1 MNGYAYLAVI
11 AIGLGLGALALRNIE
26 KYSGKALLTYVASIV
41 VIGGLGALIAHDLGD
56 GYHWPVGL
64 TVGMGLVELAPTLGT
79 ALKSE
84 TKKRLG
90 KVFDRF
96 SKEKEPGYS
105 GDHE

>member
-11 AIGLGLGALALRNIE
+11 AVGLGLGALALRNIE
-26 KYSGKALLTYVASIV
+26 KYSGKALLTYLVALV
-41 VIGGLGALIAHDLGD
+41 VIGGLGALIAHDLD

-84 TKKRLG
+84 TKKQLG